1 MIDLRRRLGAGP
13 LALLLALPLAATP
26 SAQGGIPPGAVTAP
40 RPRVALVLS
49 GGSALG
55 MAHAGV
61 IEVIEDMGIPIDM
74 VLGTSMGAIVGG
86 LYAAGYSPAEM
97 QDIVRGID
105 WVNLFSDRRENPGD
119 RYRLVKDSR
128 FPARLGF
135 DRSGFHF
142 GEGLLE
148 GQNVLS
154 FFTGLTLN
162 LAGVEDFDSFPVPYR
177 AVAADILTGEK
188 VVFSRG
194 SIAEAMRA
202 SMSIPGVFAPWEHG
216 SHLLVDGGMVDNM
229 PVDLARQ
236 MGADIVIAVESRVRG
251 ASSAAQ
257 LKSGVAV
264 SAQTLELFIEENMR
278 ASRREADILIRPDLS
293 PYTSASFAAAN
304 ALIRKGREAALAM
317 KPELEALA
325 KRIEATR
332 PLVKPDSEPN
342 RAARRQPP
350 LLSSLSVVGGSPD
363 ERATAATVFGGLAGR
378 ALDSASLQAA
388 LARVWSSGFFSLVTI
403 DFAPDSETQ
412 REGGPGAAQ
421 TGLAEGG
428 AAVAAN
434 VGTASPAFPETVRG
448 RLRLVDRRTSR
459 NDFMVGGY
467 WRGVFSS
474 LGSTDSRLSP
484 ALFFGNV
491 SGKDSAL
498 FVEADLLGR
507 SGAAAE
513 WFQPFGPFYFKTD
526 LEWESRYDSWSA
538 GEGLG
543 VRSYYREAGGR
554 AALGLAL
561 GKGGEIESWWS
572 LESVRASL
580 PDDPSLGL
588 NVDSELVDSLLG
600 QVGARFAWSAYDRD
614 PFPSRGLSIF
624 LETRAADPV
633 FGGDSYYR
641 ALDFG
646 SGASLPLGR
655 RTSLSLGF
663 FAGTDFSGFL
673 PGLGELPSSEWFA
686 LAHPG
691 IFPLLETRSARGI
704 GNHVLASSLETRYRM
719 GRMNA
724 LLGGDIYAI
733 ANLSAGAARIT
744 GNPAVDF
751 LPLRWSGGLGV
762 GVRFVEH
769 LGVEAMV
776 GFVLD
781 EDPLAPI
788 RPAFSVRL
796 GSLAEFP
803 EDRR

>member
-1 MIDLRRRLGAGP
+1 MIGLRRSLGAG
-13 LALLLALPLAATP
+13 LLAAALVLPLQAAP
-26 SAQGGIPPGAVTAP
+26 MAAAGIAPGALSVP

-105 WVNLFSDRRENPGD
+105 WASLFSDRRENPGD
-119 RYRLVKDSR
+119 RYRLVKDTR

-162 LAGVEDFDSFPVPYR
+162 LAGVEDFDKLPVPYR

-216 SHLLVDGGMVDNM
+216 SHFLVDGGMVDNM

-278 ASRREADILIRPDLS
+278 ASRRDADILIRPDLS
-293 PYTSASFAAAN
+293 RYTSASFAAAPI
-304 ALIRKGREAALAM
+304 LIRKGREAALAM
-317 KPELEALA
+317 KPELEAIA
-325 KRIEATR
+325 KRVAATR
-332 PLVKPDSEPN
+332 ALVTPDSEPN

-350 LLSSLSVVGGSPD
+350 LLSGLSFVGGSPE
-363 ERATAATVFGGLAGR
+363 ERAAAATAFVGLADR
-378 ALDSASLQAA
+378 RLDSSSLQAA
-388 LARVWSSGFFSLVTI
+388 LARVWSTGFFSLVTI
-403 DFAPDSETQ
+403 DFVREPAATGAGGSGGSGPAET
-412 REGGPGAAQ
+412 GGV
-421 TGLAEGG
+421 AEGG
-428 AAVAAN
+428 ASA
-434 VGTASPAFPETVRG
+434 GTGSQIFPEAVRG
-448 RLRLVDRRTSR
+448 RVRLVDRMSSR
-459 NDFMVGGY
+459 NDLMVGGY

-474 LGSTDSRLSP
+474 LGSADSRLSP

-498 FVEADLLGR
+498 FVAADLLGR
-507 SGAAAE
+507 SGVTAE
-513 WFQPFGPFYFKTD
+513 WFQPFGPFYFRTD

-554 AALGLAL
+554 ATLGLAL
-561 GKGGEIESWWS
+561 GHEGEIESWWS

-588 NVDSELVDSLLG
+588 NVNSELVDSLLG
-600 QVGARFAWSAYDRD
+600 QGGARFEWSAYDRD
-614 PFPSRGLSIF
+614 PFPSRGFSVS
-624 LETRAADPV
+624 LEALAADPA

-641 ALDFG
+641 ALDVG
-646 SGASLPLGR
+646 SGATLPLGR
-655 RTSLSLGF
+655 RASLSLEF
-663 FAGTDFSGFL
+663 FAGTDFSSYL

-704 GNHVLASSLETRYRM
+704 GNHVLASSLESRYRM

-762 GVRFVEH
+762 GARFVEH
-769 LGVEAMV
+769 LGIEAMV